1 MHSFEHDT
9 GTSRAVFGAGTL
21 SRVGAELERLGAR
34 HALVLCTPARRGLAD
49 RVCGVLGGAAAGVF
63 DGAAPHTPVEVTE
76 AALAR
81 AREVAADS
89 VVSVGGGSTTGL
101 GKALSA
107 RTGMPHLVV
116 PTTYAGSEVTSL
128 LGETANGE
136 KVTRTGPEILPAV
149 VVYDVALTASLP
161 WPVTVTS
168 AVNAMAHA
176 VEALYAPDRTAR
188 DRRAGG
194 RGAARPGRRAAGP
207 RRRPRRPSDPD
218 DLDARADLLYGAWLA
233 GRCLDAVGM
242 GLHHK
247 LCHTL
252 GGSFGLPHAA
262 THTVVLPHAM
272 AYNAPA
278 APEAMRA
285 AAAALGVD
293 DAPAGLQ
300 ALVARLGGPTNLHD
314 LGFGLDDVPRAAT
327 LATAR
332 PYPNPRPVQRDGIVE
347 LLTRAT
353 ARHHHPPSKG
363 EPMSTS
369 DPAVP
374 SPADLEARRHEIR
387 EAHLRPTGS
396 RPASTARGLHHT
408 ALISSDVERTVR
420 FYQDVLGVPA
430 DRADREPR
438 LPRLLALLLRH
449 RQLQPAGLLRLPRA
463 RRRAVRRGARRPAP
477 RGDLGGARALART
490 WSTGS
495 PRPGSSTRCTAGCRS
510 TSATPTARAS
520 S

>member
-21 SRVGAELERLGAR
+21 SRVGAELGRLGAR
-34 HALVLCTPARRGLAD
+34 HALVLSTPGGRGLAD
-49 RVCGVLGGAAAGVF
+49 RVCEVLGGAAAGVF

-149 VVYDVALTASLP
+149 VVYDVALTTSLP

-176 VEALYAPDRTAR
+176 VEALYAPDRTAETDALAAEGLR
-188 DRRAGG
+188 ALAGG
-194 RGAARPGRRAAGP
+194 LRALDA
-207 RRRPRRPSDPD
+207 DPD
-218 DLDARADLLYGAWLA
+218 DLDARADLLLGAWLA
-233 GRCLDAVGM
+233 GRCLEAVGM

-252 GGSFGLPHAA
+252 GGTFGLPHAP

-278 APEAMRA
+278 APEAMSA
-285 AAAALGVD
+285 AAEALGVD
-293 DAPAGLQ
+293 DAPSGLQ
-300 ALVARLGGPTNLHD
+300 ALVGELGGPVRLD
-314 LGFGLDDVPRAAT
+314 ALGFALADVPRAAT

-332 PYPNPRPVQRDGIVE
+332 PYPNPRPVQREGIVE

-353 ARHHHPPSKG
+353 DG
-363 EPMSTS
+363 TT
-369 DPAVP
+369 
-374 SPADLEARRHEIR
+374 IR
-387 EAHLRPTGS
+387 PVKENR
-396 RPASTARGLHHT
+396 
-408 ALISSDVERTVR
+408 
-420 FYQDVLGVPA
+420 
-430 DRADREPR
+430 
-438 LPRLLALLLRH
+438 
-449 RQLQPAGLLRLPRA
+449 
-463 RRRAVRRGARRPAP
+463 
-477 RGDLGGARALART
+477 
-490 WSTGS
+490 
-495 PRPGSSTRCTAGCRS
+495 
-510 TSATPTARAS
+510 
-520 S
+520 